1 MNCCDN
7 YCFGLFP
14 TKMDSPQKVEIS
26 YEEVSQLQCGNAEK
40 VGGLF
45 NKNNNDLKAWL
56 VLQAEVFNRMSEKE
70 ILLKTEMATV
80 WF

>member
-7 YCFGLFP
+7 FCFGLFP

-26 YEEVSQLQCGNAEK
+26 YEEGSQLQCGNAEK

-45 NKNNNDLKAWL
+45 DKNSNELKAWL
-56 VLQAEVFNRMSEKE
+56 VSRWKFSTGCQKKKSC
-70 ILLKTEMATV
+70 
-80 WF
+80 